1 MGGHIRI
8 IKNSPKT
15 RERITTKMLR
25 SMAKNFS
32 KVKGTYVENKAV
44 SYIFNVTK
52 KIRYHLL

>member
-1 MGGHIRI
+1 
-8 IKNSPKT
+8 
-15 RERITTKMLR
+15 
-25 SMAKNFS
+25 MAKNFS